1 MDVKNVTQIDVLE
14 QHNILLVM
22 SDKTLFS
29 YAIEALDPEE
39 SVNAQSKRGR
49 KIGHAN
55 FFKVGI
61 FEGQHLV
68 CSVKPPGLAG
78 ASDIKIYKPES
89 MPSGKKKSGLAKMLA
104 GGQEVLKPYKVITG
118 PYSNYIAISDIN
130 LRSSTFPPKLIL
142 YISSNLLFAS
152 DALGGMRLLNLRV

>member
-1 MDVKNVTQIDVLE
+1 VLDVRNVTQIDVLE

-22 SDKTLFS
+22 YDKTLYS

-39 SVNAQSKRGR
+39 SATAQSKRGR

-78 ASDIKIYKPES
+78 ASDIKVYKPES

-104 GGQEVLKPYKVITG
+104 GGQEVLKPYKVSCNSQLWWRRMSNRTIG
-118 PYSNYIAISDIN
+118 ILYSH
-130 LRSSTFPPKLIL
+130 RSILCTFPQIH
-142 YISSNLLFAS
+142 S
-152 DALGGMRLLNLRV
+152 LRWIRQGI

>member
-1 MDVKNVTQIDVLE
+1 MY
-14 QHNILLVM
+14 
-22 SDKTLFS
+22 DKTLYS

-39 SVNAQSKRGR
+39 SATAQSKRGR

-104 GGQEVLKPYKVITG
+104 GGQEVLKPYKVNVPRHSCNTQCLTKLLGILHSYRNIFG
-118 PYSNYIAISDIN
+118 PFSQIHS
-130 LRSSTFPPKLIL
+130 LR
-142 YISSNLLFAS
+142 
-152 DALGGMRLLNLRV
+152 GMRQRI

>member
-1 MDVKNVTQIDVLE
+1 MKNVTQIDVLE

-22 SDKTLFS
+22 YDKTLYS

-39 SVNAQSKRGR
+39 VAQQKRGR

-89 MPSGKKKSGLAKMLA
+89 MPSGKKKSGIAKMLA
-104 GGQEVLKPYKVITG
+104 GGQEVLKPYKVSTC
-118 PYSNYIAISDIN
+118 SRSDCTTISDIDF
-130 LRSSTFPPKLIL
+130 RSSTFPPIHIL

-152 DALGGMRLLNLRV
+152 DALGGSRLLNLRV